1 MGGSVCFP
9 GSGFD
14 FFFFFFCFFFFL
26 CSLAPRIVHSL
37 LPPRIGR
44 RVHEPL
50 SGASTCSF
58 SECSSSCSTS
68 ARGGSD
74 TGSALSVA
82 LSSAAGISVNLWPR
96 GRIQETGR
104 SGWVALTREDTFG
117 GYATSVKPQ
126 ASTRVSLQRCLDNA
140 VLAVSHNH
148 RDERRSPGCVL
159 LLHAGV
165 PRWPW
170 AIVSVDVEQLYTRNT
185 GH

>member
-26 CSLAPRIVHSL
+26 CSLAPRIVYSL
-37 LPPRIGR
+37 LPPRIGH

-68 ARGGSD
+68 ARDGSD
-74 TGSALSVA
+74 TGSGLSVA

-117 GYATSVKPQ
+117 EYATSVKLQ
-126 ASTRVSLQRCLDNA
+126 ASARIGNLDAWITLSSLCHTITATSHESADYPPDA
-140 VLAVSHNH
+140 FALACKCTEVALGH
-148 RDERRSPGCVL
+148 RL
-159 LLHAGV
+159 
-165 PRWPW
+165 W
-170 AIVSVDVEQLYTRNT
+170 
-185 GH
+185 